1 MQYIATSSS
10 NQELYHHGI
19 KGQKW
24 GVRNGPPYPI
34 EDKVLRKGTVLRS
47 VTGETK
53 NAKKRLKTDHWIY
66 TYDPKRSWDSR
77 VYEGPFSYYLK
88 RYRDAKFIV
97 SHEFKTV
104 KDLNMPTKKERVD
117 LFKEIYND
125 EKYKS
130 DMIDDLIDLQGY
142 LRHYDIGSTKSQ
154 RVDLEKLKSDDDY
167 EAAYE
172 VFCHAMET
180 SYSYDSTREYSK
192 RISDKYDAM
201 VDDNNVNRYN
211 DVKDPIIIFR
221 ADALISTH
229 GRRPVKKISNSDIRT
244 NTSIVRKA
252 LELEGKDLLY

>member
-10 NQELYHHGI
+10 NPELYHHGI

-53 NAKKRLKTDHWIY
+53 NAKKRLETDRWIY

-77 VYEGPFSYYLK
+77 VYEGPFSFYLK
-88 RYRDAKFIV
+88 KYRGAKFVV
-97 SHEFKTV
+97 SHEFETV
-104 KDLNMPTKKERVD
+104 KDLNMPTRKERVD

-125 EKYKS
+125 KKYKQG
-130 DMIDDLIDLQGY
+130 MINDLIEMQNHMYDLN
-142 LRHYDIGSTKSQ
+142 IGSTKAQ
-154 RVDLEKLKSDDDY
+154 TIDLKKLKSADDY

-172 VFCHAMET
+172 VFCHAMEA
-180 SYSYDSTREYSK
+180 SYVFGSTREYSK
-192 RISDKYDAM
+192 RISDRYDAM
-201 VDDNNVNRYN
+201 VDDNNVNTYN